1 MERGEK
7 ERSWE
12 NVKKESG
19 EVLRNVLVARK
30 ICTFLILNI

>member
-19 EVLRNVLVARK
+19 EVLRNVLVPGSK
-30 ICTFLILNI
+30 KNLYLLNS